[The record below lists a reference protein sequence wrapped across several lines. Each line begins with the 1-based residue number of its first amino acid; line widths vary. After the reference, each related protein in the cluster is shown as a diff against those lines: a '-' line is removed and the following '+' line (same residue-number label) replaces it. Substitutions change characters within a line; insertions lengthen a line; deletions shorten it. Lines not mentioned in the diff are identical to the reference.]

1 MVGRQLNDST
11 YAFACL
17 LAVDRVHG
25 GNAAA
30 AFLDG
35 GDSWVSAAAQLR
47 ARVFLSL
54 AGAVLFLC
62 RVAARAECAN
72 LLPCA
77 AGSTDGVCQNA
88 ALHRAL
94 FFAGASDSSAF
105 GIRGYSRD
113 AGEPDAEAD
122 CAARGVCSRALFR
135 LACVSGAGEFA
146 GVRFSGSGE
155 CARARLWCV
164 AGAGDVDKR
173 GVGNSFSFAGA
184 RSSTVLLSQF
194 AGGGVCHW
202 GGAGGAVARAERAV
216 AARLVGGSEHDSGAA
231 GAFAVGGADLRGA
244 AVQFFANRA
253 AEESRVCSVSHIFGA
268 AVFELGAAAERL
280 AGSAD
285 SAGGDRRH
293 SVIFAGDFLRAV
305 AAAAGTAVARDGAK
319 RNGSSAA
326 LDGGHPAGG
335 AARQ

>member
-17 LAVDRVHG
+17 LSVERVHG

-47 ARVFLSL
+47 SRVFLSL
-54 AGAVLFLC
+54 AGSVFLLC

-155 CARARLWCV
+155 CAGARLWCV
-164 AGAGDVDKR
+164 ADAGDADQR
-173 GVGNSFSFAGA
+173 CVGNPFSFAGA
-184 RSSTVLLSQF
+184 GSGAVFLSQL
-194 AGGGVCHW
+194 AGGSVCDGCGS
-202 GGAGGAVARAERAV
+202 GGAAARAERAV
-216 AARLVGGSEHDSGAA
+216 AARLVGGGEHDPGAD
-231 GAFAVGGADLRGA
+231 GDFAVRGADLPGA
-244 AVQFFANRA
+244 AIQFFANRA
-253 AEESRVCSVSHIFGA
+253 AEESRVCGVGSLFGA
-268 AVFELGAAAERL
+268 AVFELGAAAQRL
-280 AGSAD
+280 AGAAD
-285 SAGGDRRH
+285 SAGSNRRH
-293 SVIFAGDFLRAV
+293 SAVFAGDFL
-305 AAAAGTAVARDGAK
+305 
-319 RNGSSAA
+319 
-326 LDGGHPAGG
+326 
-335 AARQ
+335 

>member
-135 LACVSGAGEFA
+135 LACV
-146 GVRFSGSGE
+146 
-155 CARARLWCV
+155 

-280 AGSAD
+280 AGAAD

-293 SVIFAGDFLRAV
+293 SVIFAGDFL
-305 AAAAGTAVARDGAK
+305 
-319 RNGSSAA
+319 
-326 LDGGHPAGG
+326 
-335 AARQ
+335 

>member
-35 GDSWVSAAAQLR
+35 GDSWVPAAAQLR

-54 AGAVLFLC
+54 AGSVFLLC

-77 AGSTDGVCQNA
+77 AAAVDGVCQNA

-113 AGEPDAEAD
+113 AGEPHAEAHRAS
-122 CAARGVCSRALFR
+122 CVVHSGVLLRFARLPVTGR
-135 LACVSGAGEFA
+135 FA
-146 GVRFSGSGE
+146 GV
-155 CARARLWCV
+155 
-164 AGAGDVDKR
+164 
-173 GVGNSFSFAGA
+173 
-184 RSSTVLLSQF
+184 
-194 AGGGVCHW
+194 
-202 GGAGGAVARAERAV
+202 
-216 AARLVGGSEHDSGAA
+216 
-231 GAFAVGGADLRGA
+231 
-244 AVQFFANRA
+244 
-253 AEESRVCSVSHIFGA
+253 
-268 AVFELGAAAERL
+268 
-280 AGSAD
+280 
-285 SAGGDRRH
+285 
-293 SVIFAGDFLRAV
+293 
-305 AAAAGTAVARDGAK
+305 
-319 RNGSSAA
+319 
-326 LDGGHPAGG
+326 
-335 AARQ
+335 